1 MPNKWKQGAFK
12 KENETKKGLSMLQ
25 TQYLQLF
32 NSVQRLN
39 NKAKEIS
46 QNVEQKVFFFNWN
59 MKKQFSRLNKH

>member
-39 NKAKEIS
+39 NKTKEIS
-46 QNVEQKVFFFNWN
+46 QNVEQKVFFF
-59 MKKQFSRLNKH
+59 